1 MTKQILTIWRLE
13 ADEENGFDE
22 YQKKVIAFEGA
33 ASLIPF
39 LNTASIREDI
49 LDLHNGIAYHFYC
62 REAKLPVTAVY
73 IVRYEKKGSSW
84 QAVDMREENDMA
96 AAQFAGMYYLRD
108 EEDEYASGCLY
119 ALERAVCG
127 FLMNEG
133 EETWQ
138 QMCLQLYNALLNH
151 ACIYLNSYE
160 EDMNRRNGMRLMFT
174 SEEAKNRLATASMK
188 VLPLELL
195 IRDIAVEDTASR
207 GLSIMP
213 DNGWGIMVSLPKEAV
228 QEIYHLYL
236 MEVSGS

>member
-1 MTKQILTIWRLE
+1 MTKQILTLWRLE
-13 ADEENGFDE
+13 ADDKNGFGSP
-22 YQKKVIAFEGA
+22 QKTGIAFEGT

-49 LDLHNGIAYHFYC
+49 LDLHNGLSYHFFC
-62 REAKLPVTAVY
+62 REAKLPVTTVY
-73 IVRYEKKGSSW
+73 IARCEKRGSGW
-84 QAVDMREENDMA
+84 QAADMTEEDISA
-96 AAQFAGMYYLRD
+96 AAFAGTYYLKS
-108 EEDEYASGCLY
+108 EEDDFAVGELY
-119 ALERAVCG
+119 TLERAVCG

-138 QMCLQLYNALLNH
+138 QMCLQLYNALPNH

-160 EDMNRRNGMRLMFT
+160 DDMKNRNGMRLMFT
-174 SEEAKNRLATASMK
+174 SSQAKDRIRTASTK

-195 IRDIAVEDTASR
+195 IRDIAEEDTASR

-228 QEIYHLYL
+228 REIYHLYL

>member
-1 MTKQILTIWRLE
+1 MTKQILTLWRLE
-13 ADEENGFDE
+13 ADDGKGFGGP
-22 YQKKVIAFEGA
+22 QRAVIAFEGA

-49 LDLHNGIAYHFYC
+49 LDLHNGISYHFYC
-62 REAKLPVTAVY
+62 RDTKLPAAAVY
-73 IVRYEKKGSSW
+73 IARYEKKGSSW
-84 QAVDMREENDMA
+84 QAVDMSEERDMA
-96 AAQFAGMYYLRD
+96 AAEFAGMYYLRD
-108 EEDEYASGCLY
+108 EEDEYACGRLY
-119 ALERAVCG
+119 TLEKSVCG

-133 EETWQ
+133 EDTWQ
-138 QMCLQLYNALLNH
+138 QMCLQLYNALLNR

-174 SEEAKNRLATASMK
+174 SEEAKNRFATASPK

-207 GLSIMP
+207 GLSLMP

-228 QEIYHLYL
+228 QEVYHLYL